1 MCIRAHYTMLYI
13 KVNRYYVRYVG
24 VINCIVPPPPPPSY
38 KTDQLLINQLTIYQL
53 SNHSY
58 ILMQNP
64 LQCGGVTVLL
74 CQGELVLNDYD
85 IDQLKR
91 TNVVLFLA
99 RVILPGKSKSVLYV

>member
-1 MCIRAHYTMLYI
+1 
-13 KVNRYYVRYVG
+13 
-24 VINCIVPPPPPPSY
+24 
-38 KTDQLLINQLTIYQL
+38 
-53 SNHSY
+53 
-58 ILMQNP
+58 MQNP